1 MLAEPSAGRR
11 SPFVSSRGLGIILLL
26 LVSVAT
32 AAASKPE
39 RQAIVL
45 RSRPQTLYHLAPA
58 ASSEMQHP
66 PVLFI
71 PGDGGCN
78 PAAMKMARMISSLG
92 YEVFGLDVRRYLSTS
107 THGRKVLTEDQMAAD
122 MEEAIRAVAGPE
134 HRPVLLAGW
143 SQGATMAVL
152 AAARMRDRHPL
163 EGVLT
168 IALPETGALGWR
180 RIDTLLSL
188 FRKPPHEP
196 AFQVAPLLPGV
207 APTPLWMVYGT
218 RDPFTPASIAR
229 RLAAKAHR
237 PRRRREIQ
245 GGNHTLDNQQS
256 RLKSSV
262 EAGLAWLSRPRSVP
276 QTAAAS
282 GQATGVR

>member
-1 MLAEPSAGRR
+1 MQAEPSAGMR
-11 SPFVSSRGLGIILLL
+11 SPFVSSRGFGIILLL
-26 LVSVAT
+26 LVHVAM
-32 AAASKPE
+32 AAASRLE

-45 RSRPQTLYHLAPA
+45 CGRPQTLYHLAPA
-58 ASSEMQHP
+58 ASSAVQHA

-92 YEVFGLDVRRYLSTS
+92 YEVFGLDVRRYLSSS

-152 AAARMRDRHPL
+152 AAARMRDRHLL

-168 IALPETGALGWR
+168 IALPEAGSLGWR
-180 RIDTLLSL
+180 RMDTLLSL

-196 AFQVAPLLPGV
+196 TFQVAPLLPGV

-245 GGNHTLDNQQS
+245 GGNHTLDNQES

-276 QTAAAS
+276 QIAAAFW
-282 GQATGVR
+282 QLAGVR

>member
-1 MLAEPSAGRR
+1 
-11 SPFVSSRGLGIILLL
+11 
-26 LVSVAT
+26 
-32 AAASKPE
+32 
-39 RQAIVL
+39 
-45 RSRPQTLYHLAPA
+45 
-58 ASSEMQHP
+58 
-66 PVLFI
+66 
-71 PGDGGCN
+71 
-78 PAAMKMARMISSLG
+78 MKMARMISSLG
-92 YEVFGLDVRRYLSTS
+92 YEVFGLDVRRYLSSS

-168 IALPETGALGWR
+168 IALPEAGSLGWR

-207 APTPLWMVYGT
+207 APTPLWMVYGP
-218 RDPFTPASIAR
+218 RDHFTPASIAR
-229 RLAAKAHR
+229 RLTAKARR

-262 EAGLAWLSRPRSVP
+262 EAGLAWLSRARSVP

>member
-1 MLAEPSAGRR
+1 MR
-11 SPFVSSRGLGIILLL
+11 SRFVSSRGLDSILLL
-26 LVSVAT
+26 LVFAATAT
-32 AAASKPE
+32 AAKPV
-39 RQAIVL
+39 RQALVL
-45 RSRPQTLYHLAPA
+45 RGRPQTLYHLAPA
-58 ASSEMQHP
+58 ASSEVQHP

-78 PAAMKMARMISSLG
+78 RAAMKMARMISSLG

-143 SQGATMAVL
+143 SQGATMAIL
-152 AAARMRDRHPL
+152 AAARMSDRHPL

-168 IALPETGALGWR
+168 IALPEAGSLGWR

-196 AFQVAPLLPGV
+196 AFQVAPLLPQV

-218 RDPFTPASIAR
+218 RDHFTTASIAR
-229 RLAAKAHR
+229 RLAAMARR

-245 GGNHTLDNQQS
+245 GGSHTLDNQSS
-256 RLKSSV
+256 RLKSSI
-262 EAGLAWLSRPRSVP
+262 EAGLAWLSLPRSLP
-276 QTAAAS
+276 QPGRS
-282 GQATGVR
+282 